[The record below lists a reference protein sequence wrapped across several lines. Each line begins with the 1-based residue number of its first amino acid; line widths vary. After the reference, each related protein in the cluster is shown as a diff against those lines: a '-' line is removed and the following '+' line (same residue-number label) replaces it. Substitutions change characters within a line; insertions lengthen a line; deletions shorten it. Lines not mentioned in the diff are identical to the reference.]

1 MRKRARFVVAFG
13 VALIQLVA
21 SSPTSFA
28 ASGALDTSFDGDGK
42 VLTDFFG
49 SFDAALEVASVP
61 GGKTVVVGVAH
72 NLSADRDEF
81 AVARYNADG
90 SLDPTFDEDGKATAA
105 FGTCDA
111 WAFGLGVLPDGKIV
125 LGGASYGR
133 LAGDECGTEIDFAL
147 ARFNRDGSLDPSFG
161 GDGKVTTDFG
171 ASGDGSTE
179 EMLGL
184 AVGPQ
189 GTITAVGGVSA
200 GDFGLARYKPDGT
213 LDNSFDEDGRVVT
226 DFGGGGQPQSVAIA
240 PNGQIVAVGA
250 VFVPAT
256 SSNDFG
262 VVRYNSDGSL
272 DATFG
277 VGGKVTTDFGTEG
290 DGSHEGA
297 EDVAIDSNGR
307 IVVVGGT
314 FSPFQRDFAVARY
327 DTDGSLDA
335 SLDGDGKVTTDFGSS
350 EAAHAVSISP
360 NGTIVATGGTRVG
373 GTGDFAIA
381 RYKADGRLDLSFD
394 GDGRVVTDLGSEES
408 AFGVDIQT
416 DGRIVAAGPGPHDF
430 AVVRYLGR

>member
-1 MRKRARFVVAFG
+1 MRMRAKFLVVFG

-21 SSPTSFA
+21 SSSPSYA
-28 ASGALDTSFDGDGK
+28 VGGALDTSFDGDGK

-49 SFDAALEVASVP
+49 SFDASLEVASAP
-61 GGKTVVVGVAH
+61 DGRTVVAGVAH
-72 NLSADRDEF
+72 RLSGGAEF
-81 AVARYNADG
+81 AVARYNVDG
-90 SLDPTFDEDGKATAA
+90 SLDPTFDGDGKATAA

-111 WAFGLGVLPDGKIV
+111 WAFGLAVLPGGKIV

-161 GDGKVTTDFG
+161 DDGKVTTDFG

-189 GTITAVGGVSA
+189 GTITAIGGVPA
-200 GDFGLARYKPDGT
+200 GFGLARYKPDGT

-262 VVRYNSDGSL
+262 IVRYNSDGSL
-272 DATFG
+272 DGRFG

-297 EDVAIDSNGR
+297 QDVAIDANGR
-307 IVVVGGT
+307 IVAVGGI

-335 SLDGDGKVTTDFGSS
+335 SFDGDGKVTTDFGGSDS
-350 EAAHAVSISP
+350 AEAVSIYP

-373 GTGDFAIA
+373 GTGDFAIS
-381 RYKADGRLDLSFD
+381 RYRSDGGLDLSFD
-394 GDGRVVTDLGSEES
+394 GDGTVVTDFGGEES
-408 AFGVDIQT
+408 AFAVAIQS
-416 DGRIVAAGPGPHDF
+416 DGRIVAAGPGPQDF
-430 AVVRYLGR
+430 AVARYLGR